1 MLKQSTKA
9 LLESFRYRRIAYSGT
24 TTIRDIIARKLRQDI
39 ADLGSD
45 AVRDSEIVS
54 TSYRKHL
61 ATLHSMERGLNGVGP
76 GQDAIYSLDLSPHQ
90 FDDEQPRSLERFHLD
105 DDTGPEQP
113 YLGEIE

>member
-45 AVRDSEIVS
+45 VVRDSEIIS

-61 ATLHSMERGLNGVGP
+61 VTLQTTEKG
-76 GQDAIYSLDLSPHQ
+76 
-90 FDDEQPRSLERFHLD
+90 
-105 DDTGPEQP
+105 
-113 YLGEIE
+113 